1 MINALQQMAQDNKTT
16 AEMLRY
22 MIIDSKIE
30 QQIDL
35 MKNFAEAF
43 DVTLGE
49 VTAIAAW
56 WHDETAELN
65 DNDINAY
72 MSPLVQDWLKS
83 NTSPQSS

>member
-1 MINALQQMAQDNKTT
+1 MAKDNKPP
-16 AEMLRY
+16 AEMLRF
-22 MIIDSKIE
+22 MVIDSGIE

-56 WHDETAELN
+56 WHDDTAELN
-65 DNDINAY
+65 DNDINDY
-72 MSPLVQDWLKS
+72 MTPLVQDWLKVS
-83 NTSPQSS
+83 FNPQSS